1 MIVPR
6 CSDLFNYYTAR
17 RVNTETVIHVLTC
30 LSSVRCATPEH
41 QYMTSA
47 TDISEL
53 DPVGLEVAMK
63 GMGVRSFHAR
73 QIYKWIYQQGI
84 TDFDQ
89 MSDLSLTLRRQLVKR
104 FVVGTLTVSNRQ
116 RSTDGTEKFLLRLSD
131 GQLIESVFIPDT
143 PKQTFCVSTQVG
155 CSMRCSF
162 CLTGKM
168 KLVRNLTAGE
178 IVGQVRLLAH
188 SLRLADKNFN
198 VVFMGMG
205 EPLHNYDATM
215 KALRILTNKN
225 GFAVPPRRITVSTV
239 GVPSGLRR
247 LANESIMPNLAVSLH
262 ASTEELR
269 NRLVPVNRT
278 VGLADVI
285 EACRQLP
292 LTKRRRL
299 TFEYVLLGH
308 VNDSVQD
315 AWRLQELLRGLKAK
329 VNLIPLNEA
338 SEISFRRPS
347 DVRVNRFA
355 RTLSDGGMT
364 VSVRKS
370 RGRDIRAAC
379 GQLIVEGDV
388 ACTESKEAQTH
399 PPVT

>member
-1 MIVPR
+1 MK
-6 CSDLFNYYTAR
+6 
-17 RVNTETVIHVLTC
+17 
-30 LSSVRCATPEH
+30 
-41 QYMTSA
+41 SA
-47 TDISEL
+47 TNICEL
-53 DPVGLEVAMK
+53 DPVALEVAMK
-63 GMGVRSFHAR
+63 ELGVRSFHAH

-89 MSDLSLTLRRQLVKR
+89 MSDLSLTLRRHLAKR

-131 GQLIESVFIPDT
+131 GLLIESVFIPDT

-162 CLTGKM
+162 CLTGQM
-168 KLVRNLTAGE
+168 QLTRNLTAGE
-178 IVGQVRLLAH
+178 IVGQVHLLAH
-188 SLRLADKNFN
+188 SLGLPDKNFN
-198 VVFMGMG
+198 VVLMGMG

-225 GFAVPPRRITVSTV
+225 GFALPPRRITVSTV

-247 LANESIMPNLAVSLH
+247 LANESIMPNVAVSLH

-278 VGLADVI
+278 FGLKEII

-292 LTKRRRL
+292 LTKRRRI
-299 TFEYVLLGH
+299 TFEYVLLAH
-308 VNDSVQD
+308 VNDSTQD
-315 AWRLQELLRGLKAK
+315 ARRLQALLRGLKAK

-338 SEISFRRPS
+338 SELSFRRPS
-347 DVRVNRFA
+347 DIRVNQFA
-355 RTLSDGGMT
+355 RTLSEGGMT

-379 GQLIVEGDV
+379 GQLIVESDSAGAEGTTATGD
-388 ACTESKEAQTH
+388 